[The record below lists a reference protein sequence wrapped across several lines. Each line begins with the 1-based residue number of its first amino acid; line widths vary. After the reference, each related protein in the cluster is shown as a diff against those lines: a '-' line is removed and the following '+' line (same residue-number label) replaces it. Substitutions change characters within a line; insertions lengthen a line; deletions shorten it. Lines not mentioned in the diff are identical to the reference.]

1 MNRNQHTDAL
11 AREYVAGTL
20 HGGARRRFETV
31 MRESPPAAQAVKA
44 WQERLAALA
53 AAVPPVQPSA
63 QLWQGLEQRLFVAK
77 TAAPRRWWQLLSA
90 ATVGALLCAV
100 VLRLQPGWITEPPG
114 DLPQSYVG
122 LLTDAEG
129 RPVVLAGSTRHGTQ
143 LSIKLLRPLDVPPGQ
158 VARLWALPAD
168 GRAPFAVGVL
178 PASGKAVVTLPASAE
193 ALLSKVPRLGVTF
206 EADASGN
213 APRGPFVVSGHCV
226 KMW

>member
-1 MNRNQHTDAL
+1 MMNRTEHTDAL

-20 HGGARRRFETV
+20 HGGARRRFETL
-31 MRESPPAAQAVKA
+31 MRESTAAAQAVRA
-44 WQERLAALA
+44 WQERLAMLA
-53 AAVPPVQPSA
+53 AGVPPVQPSA
-63 QLWQGLEQRLFVAK
+63 KLWQGLEQRLFAPK
-77 TAAPRRWWQLLSA
+77 AAPQRWWQLLGA

-100 VLRLQPGWITEPPG
+100 VLRLQPGFITEPAQ

-129 RPVVLAGSTRHGTQ
+129 RPVVLAGSTRHGTR

-206 EADASGN
+206 EPDASGN

>member
-1 MNRNQHTDAL
+1 MNRTEHTDAL
-11 AREYVAGTL
+11 ACEYVAGTL
-20 HGGARRRFETV
+20 AGAARRRFETV
-31 MRESPPAAQAVKA
+31 LRESPAAVRAVKD
-44 WQERLAALA
+44 WQERLTALA
-53 AAVPPVQPSA
+53 EAVPPVQPSA
-63 QLWQGLEQRLFVAK
+63 QLWQGLEQRLFAPK
-77 TAAPRRWWQLLSA
+77 AAPRRWWQLLSA
-90 ATVGALLCAV
+90 ATVGALMCAV
-100 VLRLQPGWITEPPG
+100 VLRLQPGWIVEPPQ

-129 RPVVLAGSTRHGTQ
+129 RPVLLAGSTRHGTR
-143 LSIKLLRPLDVPPGQ
+143 LSIKLLRPLEVPPGQ

-206 EADASGN
+206 EPDTSGS
-213 APRGPFVVSGHCV
+213 APRGPFVISGHCV